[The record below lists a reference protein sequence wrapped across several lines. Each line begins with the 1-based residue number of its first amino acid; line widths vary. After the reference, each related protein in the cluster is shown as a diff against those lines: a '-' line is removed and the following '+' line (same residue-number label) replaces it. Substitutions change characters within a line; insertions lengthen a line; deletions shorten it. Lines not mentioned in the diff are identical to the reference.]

1 MTRDEVLS
9 LTGQTFFTI
18 RWDGDAVEMIDQR
31 LLPEREIY
39 VRLSEPEAVAGA
51 IRRMVIRGA
60 PAIGIA
66 GAMGVA
72 LAARAAVGR
81 GAMNRDRMVED
92 AAAMLASV
100 RPTAVNLRWGV
111 DRALAAWRASSGK
124 DPRERVNAVIAASED
139 RLRED
144 VGVCRAIGRHGA
156 ALLPDP
162 VTILTHC
169 NAGALATGGYGT
181 ALGVVRAARESGRK
195 VRVLADETRPFLQG
209 ARLTAWELARDGFDV
224 TVIPDSNAATFLR
237 RSVVSVVIVGAD
249 RIARNGDAANK
260 VGTYPLA
267 VMAREHHVPFHVAAP
282 VSTVDL
288 ATPDGEAIPIEDRPA
303 AEVTHVGSTRI
314 VPENVP
320 VANVAFDVTPARLIG
335 RIVTERGA
343 FAPADL
349 AAALAGGQGTS

>member
-1 MTRDEVLS
+1 MTRQEMLE
-9 LTGQTFFTI
+9 LLGQQFFTI
-18 RWDGDAVEMIDQR
+18 RWDHDAVEMIDQR
-31 LLPEREIY
+31 LLPGREVYI
-39 VRLSEPEAVAGA
+39 RLPDPEAVAGA
-51 IRRMVIRGA
+51 IREMVIRGA

-72 LAARAAVGR
+72 LAALEASRRGRADAERHVT
-81 GAMNRDRMVED
+81 
-92 AAAMLASV
+92 AAARMLAQV
-100 RPTAVNLRWGV
+100 RPTAVNLGWGV
-111 DRALAAWRASSGK
+111 ERALEAWRAGEGQ
-124 DPRERVNAVIAASED
+124 DPAARARAVASRAEEL
-139 RLRED
+139 LRED
-144 VGVCRAIGRHGA
+144 VEICRAIGRHGA
-156 ALLPDP
+156 SLLPDP

-181 ALGVVRAARESGRK
+181 ALGVVRAAREAGKK

-237 RSVVSVVIVGAD
+237 RGEVDAVVVGAD

-267 VMAREHHVPFHVAAP
+267 VLAAEHAVPFHVAAP

-288 ATPDGEAIPIEDRPA
+288 DTPSGDDIPIEDRPS
-303 AEVTHVGSTRI
+303 AEVTHVGETCI
-314 VPENVP
+314 VPEGVS
-320 VANVAFDVTPARLIG
+320 VANVAFDVTPHRLI
-335 RIVTERGA
+335 RSIVTERGA

-349 AAALAGGQGTS
+349 AAGISSPG